1 MNKYLNEKI
10 TPYVGT
16 ESFKLGMKLE
26 EVRKILKENKI
37 PFNQTEQ
44 SNKGT
49 TSAVPWVFIT
59 IDSSLTFCFA
69 KDVMYES
76 DLVIDIIDERSYVRK
91 LQIGDTG
98 VRVQTSNISDITL
111 NLAA

>member
-44 SNKGT
+44 SNKG
-49 TSAVPWVFIT
+49 
-59 IDSSLTFCFA
+59 D
-69 KDVMYES
+69 
-76 DLVIDIIDERSYVRK
+76 
-91 LQIGDTG
+91 
-98 VRVQTSNISDITL
+98 NISSTMGSYNNRFIINIL
-111 NLAA
+111 FRKRCNV